1 MCLCVNY
8 RCTNSKSARVR
19 IEYLSRALSVQLFH
33 RVHVRD
39 TVQHRMRNQ
48 SDTAALPITL

>member
-39 TVQHRMRNQ
+39 TVQHRTRNPP
-48 SDTAALPITL
+48 DITTLLITL